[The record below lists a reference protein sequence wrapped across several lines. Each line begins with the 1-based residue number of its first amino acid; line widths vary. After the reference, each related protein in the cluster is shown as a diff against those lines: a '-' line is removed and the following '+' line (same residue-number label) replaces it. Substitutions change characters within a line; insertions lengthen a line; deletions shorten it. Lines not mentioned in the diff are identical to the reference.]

1 MELDKIIEL
10 AAGLGEA
17 ISDSQQAAQLKAAR
31 ENLNKEKQAT
41 QLLKDYQAQ
50 SDRIAQLEREQKPV
64 EVDDKQKL
72 QELHEKLI
80 ASEVFKKFTAAQV
93 EYVDLMRKV
102 NEAIRKHLGET
113 EGT

>member
-1 MELDKIIEL
+1 MDKIIEL

-17 ISDSQQAAQLKAAR
+17 ISDSQQAVQLKAAR

-50 SDRIAQLEREQKPV
+50 SDRIAQMEREQKPV
-64 EVDDKQKL
+64 EVDYKQKL
-72 QELHEKLI
+72 QELHERLI
-80 ASEVFKKFTAAQV
+80 ASEAFKRFTAAQV

-102 NEAIRKHLGET
+102 NEAIRKHLGEA

>member
-1 MELDKIIEL
+1 MDKIIEL
-10 AAGLGEA
+10 ATGLGEA
-17 ISDSQQAAQLKAAR
+17 ISDSQQATQLKAAR
-31 ENLNKEKQAT
+31 ENLNKEKQAS

-72 QELHEKLI
+72 QELHERLI
-80 ASEVFKKFTAAQV
+80 ASEAFKRFTAAQV